1 MPLANAHMLGAV
13 SLAFLAHPT
22 LTSADTD
29 RTCEALEKVLSKAT
43 YRQPIHS

>member
-13 SLAFLAHPT
+13 SLAFLVHPT

-29 RTCEALEKVLSKAT
+29 RTCEALEKVLSET
-43 YRQPIHS
+43 MHRQPIYS